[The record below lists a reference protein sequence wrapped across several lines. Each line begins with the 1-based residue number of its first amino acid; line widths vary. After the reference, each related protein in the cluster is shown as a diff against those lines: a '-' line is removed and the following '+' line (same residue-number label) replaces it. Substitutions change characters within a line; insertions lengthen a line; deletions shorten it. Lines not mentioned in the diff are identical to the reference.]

1 MCAEEEDS
9 RVGVGVVSRLRGSRP
24 EAVVICCCSFWVG
37 SAVRERERSERTS
50 SAGVVV
56 AICSL

>member
-1 MCAEEEDS
+1 MCAEES
-9 RVGVGVVSRLRGSRP
+9 RVGVGVVSRLRRSELEG
-24 EAVVICCCSFWVG
+24 VVLISSCSFLVG
-37 SAVRERERSERTS
+37 SAVRERERSERAS